1 MSFCSCRSA
10 STRRWAGLGVWCYC
24 GASQAWTLSYTTGAI
39 ILLFR
44 CGSRQHWLLT
54 VSPDDKVVIFTSTS
68 ASEKV
73 KHQLRGYYGPNYGGQ
88 RRPSPGRKLG
98 PAQRNHQ
105 GWLWLVRAGSRE
117 DSLAPHWSAGKVIS
131 LRWSEVTSVIRYW
144 GAQHNYLDTDI
155 HRPNYT
161 CHMSLTYYINV
172 ILISSL
178 FQTCPMKGRPE
189 QSFLDTFSERFMN
202 HVRQVRVGQREE
214 SVF

>member
-1 MSFCSCRSA
+1 MNIKLYGSNYSPFP
-10 STRRWAGLGVWCYC
+10 VWTPP
-24 GASQAWTLSYTTGAI
+24 ALAE
-39 ILLFR
+39 
-44 CGSRQHWLLT
+44 LT

-117 DSLAPHWSAGKVIS
+117 DTLAPHWSAGKVIS

-144 GAQHNYLDTDI
+144 GAELNYLDTDI
-155 HRPNYT
+155 HRPHYT

-202 HVRQVRVGQREE
+202 HVRQVRSELDKDRNQY
-214 SVF
+214 